1 MSTRFPARCFGEKT
15 ISIMSTTSA
24 GSSIRPAP
32 ISPQACR
39 PSAGPKISAPS
50 RRRNSMLRRVAGLR
64 HMAAFI
70 AGTKAIGVRL
80 AQISVLARSS
90 AMPRAALAIRLA
102 VAGMTSSRSLSR
114 LTSMCGIG
122 PLGPGCHSVVSTG
135 EPVSASN
142 VRGVTNFVACSVM
155 TTRTWAPARISARAV
170 SQLLYAAMPPETI
183 RVMRLSWSM
192 SL

>member
-1 MSTRFPARCFGEKT
+1 
-15 ISIMSTTSA
+15 
-24 GSSIRPAP
+24 
-32 ISPQACR
+32 
-39 PSAGPKISAPS
+39 
-50 RRRNSMLRRVAGLR
+50 
-64 HMAAFI
+64 MAAFM

-135 EPVSASN
+135 ERFECERRDEL
-142 VRGVTNFVACSVM
+142 RGVFGHDDAHMDTSPHQCAGCFAAFICGD
-155 TTRTWAPARISARAV
+155 AARNDKSDALVLEHEPIASIALKESAFILPELLTLGRECVWMKIEVCRSTADAIRA
-170 SQLLYAAMPPETI
+170 A
-183 RVMRLSWSM
+183 R
-192 SL
+192 

>member
-1 MSTRFPARCFGEKT
+1 
-15 ISIMSTTSA
+15 MSTTSA
-24 GSSIRPAP
+24 GSSSRPAP

-64 HMAAFI
+64 HMAAFM

-102 VAGMTSSRSLSR
+102 KTGKTSSRSLSR

>member
-1 MSTRFPARCFGEKT
+1 MSTHFPARCFGEKT
-15 ISIMSTTSA
+15 ISIISTTSA

-32 ISPQACR
+32 VSPQACR

-64 HMAAFI
+64 HMAAFM

>member
-32 ISPQACR
+32 VSPQACR

-64 HMAAFI
+64 HMAAFM

>member
-15 ISIMSTTSA
+15 ISIISTTSA

-32 ISPQACR
+32 VSPQACR

-64 HMAAFI
+64 HMAAFM

>member
-64 HMAAFI
+64 HMAAFM